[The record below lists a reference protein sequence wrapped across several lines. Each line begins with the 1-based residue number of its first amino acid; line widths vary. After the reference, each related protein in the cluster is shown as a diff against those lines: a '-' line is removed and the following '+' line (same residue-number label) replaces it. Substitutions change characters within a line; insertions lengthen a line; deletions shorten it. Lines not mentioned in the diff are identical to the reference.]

1 MRIGIL
7 TLPLHTNYGGI
18 LQAYALQTV
27 LEKMGHKTMM
37 IDKGWPPKV
46 PFINYLKRTIKE
58 SFKKLSGH
66 STQRWHWIFFQYG
79 EMLKEHQYTIQF
91 VNKYIHRK
99 IQRDLYAISNG
110 EFDGFVVGSDQIW
123 RVQHYRPI
131 VNAYLDFTKGWHV
144 KRVSYAASFGTDDWE
159 YSPEETSECS
169 KLLHAFDAVG
179 VRESSGVSLC
189 NKYLHRTDAQ
199 HVLDPTL
206 LLTSEDYVN
215 RLGLATV
222 AKSKGDFLVYILD
235 MTAEK
240 QQIVDFIAT
249 QYGLTPFYVNS
260 KCDDKSYNIK
270 NRIQPPVEAWL
281 RGFYDAKFVF
291 TDSFHAC
298 AFSLIFNKPFFV
310 YGNKERGMSRFE
322 SLLSSFDL
330 DNRLIG
336 SFGEITANINDEI
349 NWETINGIMSK
360 KRTESLGFLE
370 KSLR

>member
-1 MRIGIL
+1 MKIGIL

-27 LEKMGHKTMM
+27 LERMGHKTMM

-58 SFKKLSGH
+58 SLKKLSGH

-110 EFDGFVVGSDQIW
+110 DFDGFVVGSDQIW

-169 KLLHAFDAVG
+169 KLLHAFDAVS

-189 NKYLHRTDAQ
+189 NKYFHRTDVK

-240 QQIVDFIAT
+240 QQIVDFIAK

-281 RGFYDAKFVF
+281 RGFYDVKFVF

-322 SLLSSFDL
+322 SLLSSFGL
-330 DNRLIG
+330 DNRLIE
-336 SFGEITANINDEI
+336 SFGEITANIIDEI
-349 NWETINGIMSK
+349 NWKTINSIMSK

-370 KSLR
+370 KSLK

>member
-189 NKYLHRTDAQ
+189 NKYFHRIDVQ

-235 MTAEK
+235 MT
-240 QQIVDFIAT
+240 
-249 QYGLTPFYVNS
+249 
-260 KCDDKSYNIK
+260 C
-270 NRIQPPVEAWL
+270 
-281 RGFYDAKFVF
+281 
-291 TDSFHAC
+291 
-298 AFSLIFNKPFFV
+298 
-310 YGNKERGMSRFE
+310 
-322 SLLSSFDL
+322 LLYTSPSPRDT
-330 DNRLIG
+330 R
-336 SFGEITANINDEI
+336 
-349 NWETINGIMSK
+349 
-360 KRTESLGFLE
+360 
-370 KSLR
+370 